1 VKTILKM
8 SKLKL
13 FVVFLL
19 STILIIALYLY
30 CNNDED
36 NIDIVW
42 DKWGVPHIKAHND
55 KHLFYGFG
63 WSQMKAHGNLILK
76 LYIKS
81 RGHSAE
87 YLGGEESYN
96 NDLLVKKLGVK
107 TRALDWLETM
117 NPNTRHLLTH
127 FVQGM
132 NDYCRKNEEQ
142 IDDDLKTILPIDETD
157 VLAHLQVSYHLMVGA
172 FSLQSESNNWKSAG
186 SNAWALGPQKT
197 ESGNAML
204 LVQPHPPWFDNYL
217 FFESHLMSKELNL
230 YGIAPIGLPLIAMGF
245 NEFLGWG
252 MTFNQANAMDLIE
265 VELKEGQYRIQKEWR
280 QVEISMDTILNPM
293 KKAHEIIEVKRTN
306 LGYIIEEKEDKA
318 LVLRLSGFDRP
329 DFIKQF
335 FDMGNSA
342 NLDEFQKATKQL
354 QLPLQNIV
362 YADKYGD
369 IFYLYNGIIPKRQG
383 STYQDW
389 SGIISPDELNVEFEE
404 YVDYED
410 LPKIINPKSGFLAN
424 SNDGPFTSTFP
435 LPQFNNEFPDYIIE
449 KPFTYFGP
457 RSRQSIKM
465 ITAKDK
471 LSFQDVISFQASTH
485 LELTDRTIDE
495 LIDYGINSSE
505 QVLKEAA
512 TILMLWDRSMEPS
525 SKGAV
530 LFINWYNLARNAGEI
545 FEKDFDSN
553 DILNTPNTLTL
564 NAKEQ
569 LLKAAKNVVSTHGKM
584 DISTGQVYK
593 IEYSGKEF
601 DGGLGLGELGAFNA
615 GFYMPTDDNKYKLLG
630 GTAFSLVVEF
640 GDRIKAKGILSY
652 GNTTNKRLEFHNNQ
666 LELLLDGSLRDVYY
680 YEEELR
686 NNTNKVESLIIKD

>member
-1 VKTILKM
+1 M
-8 SKLKL
+8 SRSKL

-19 STILIIALYLY
+19 STILIMALYFY
-30 CNNDED
+30 CGNDED
-36 NIDIVW
+36 NVTIVW
-42 DKWGVPHIKAHND
+42 DNWGVPHIKASDEKN
-55 KHLFYGFG
+55 LFYGFG
-63 WSQMKAHGNLILK
+63 YSQMEAHGNKILK
-76 LYIKS
+76 LYGKS
-81 RGHSAE
+81 RGNASE
-87 YLGGEESYN
+87 YWGGEENYN

-107 TRALDWLETM
+107 TRSQNWLVTM
-117 NPNTRHLLTH
+117 DAKTRDLLTL
-127 FVQGM
+127 FVHGI
-132 NDYCRKNEEQ
+132 NDYCRKNEEE
-142 IDDDLKTILPIDETD
+142 IDDELKIILPIDETD
-157 VLAHLQVSYHLMVGA
+157 VLSHLQVSYHLMVGA

-217 FFESHLMSKELNL
+217 FFESHLMSKKLNL

-245 NEFLGWG
+245 NESLGWG

-265 VELKEGQYRIQKEWR
+265 VELKEGQYRIQKEWHPL
-280 QVEISMDTILNPM
+280 ETSKDTILNPI
-293 KKAHEIIEVKRTN
+293 KKTHEIIEVKRTN

-329 DFIKQF
+329 NFIKQF
-335 FDMGNSA
+335 FDMGNST
-342 NLDEFQKATKQL
+342 NLDEFQNATKQL

-369 IFYLYNGIIPKRQG
+369 IFYLYNGIIPKRQE
-383 STYQDW
+383 SSYQDW
-389 SGIISPDELNVEFEE
+389 SGIILSDELNVEFEE
-404 YVDYED
+404 YVEYED

-435 LPQFNNEFPDYIIE
+435 LPQFHNEFPGYIIE

-471 LSFQDVISFQASTH
+471 LSFKDVINFQASTH
-485 LELTDRTIDE
+485 LEIADRTIDE
-495 LIDYGINSSE
+495 LINYGINSAE
-505 QVLKEAA
+505 QVLQEAA
-512 TILMLWDRSMEPS
+512 TVLMLWDRSMEPG

-530 LFINWYNLARNAGEI
+530 LFINWYNLARKAGTI
-545 FEKDFDSN
+545 FENGFDSN

-666 LELLLDGSLRDVYY
+666 LELLLDGGLRDVYY

-686 NNTNKVESLIIKD
+686 DNINKVESLIIKD